1 MSVQCGSQGWSKL
14 LIPIKGGNYSGG
26 PTWECRRG
34 STIGSLT
41 SRQPRLVKT
50 GGRLIKHA
58 RYDCQCQWN
67 EAETLTGADLV
78 KKEIEDGVVVK
89 IYSVAVGARV
99 SPTPMAFAT
108 VRPDKPPCPA
118 RTVGQ
123 DAASAIFA
131 TRRITPES
139 TVTPVREMVWK

>member
-1 MSVQCGSQGWSKL
+1 MVPVAEVAVLPKRLDDW
-14 LIPIKGGNYSGG
+14 
-26 PTWECRRG
+26 
-34 STIGSLT
+34 SLT
-41 SRQPRLVKT
+41 SRQQRLVKT

-58 RYDCQCQWN
+58 RYDCRCRWN
-67 EAETLTGADLV
+67 EAETLTGTDLV
-78 KKEIEDGVVVK
+78 KNEIEDGVVVK

-99 SPTPMAFAT
+99 RLTPMAFAT
-108 VRPDKPPCPA
+108 VRPGKPPCPA

-123 DAASAIFA
+123 DAAPAIFA

>member
-1 MSVQCGSQGWSKL
+1 MRGDYSV
-14 LIPIKGGNYSGG
+14 G
-26 PTWECRRG
+26 PNVGMPERVDDWP
-34 STIGSLT
+34 LT
-41 SRQPRLVKT
+41 RLQQHLVKT

-58 RYDCQCQWN
+58 RYDCRCQRD

-99 SPTPMAFAT
+99 SSTPMAFAT
-108 VRPDKPPCPA
+108 VRPGKPPCPG

-123 DAASAIFA
+123 DAAPAIFA

-139 TVTPVREMVWK
+139 TVSPVREMVWK